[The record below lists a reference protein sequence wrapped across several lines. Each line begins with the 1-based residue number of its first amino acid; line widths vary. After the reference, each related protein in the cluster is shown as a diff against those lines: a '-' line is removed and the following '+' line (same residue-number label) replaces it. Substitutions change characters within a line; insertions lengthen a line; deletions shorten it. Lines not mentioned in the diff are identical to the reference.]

1 LEGWSLVALPA
12 VERLALGRAVLAP
25 TLDGCDPG
33 PELYRA
39 TVLTAADYLTCA
51 ATVSHCRDGWLAAIR
66 KVFDA
71 ARCTAPD
78 LAGEADRAETIK
90 RTAAVARER
99 ESLELTERRGNLA
112 EQRRAARAS
121 IDLRKLLPANRP
133 DAGGLRVALNRLAE
147 DMTASRSRTRLDE
160 LATAAGP
167 YIERALDLAQ
177 VDAIECQHQ
186 ADEAEMH
193 KAPSWPRSA
202 SSVRGSR
209 MPGASA
215 GC

>member
-1 LEGWSLVALPA
+1 MALPA

-78 LAGEADRAETIK
+78 LAGE
-90 RTAAVARER
+90 RTGPRRSSAR
-99 ESLELTERRGNLA
+99 
-112 EQRRAARAS
+112 
-121 IDLRKLLPANRP
+121 RP
-133 DAGGLRVALNRLAE
+133 
-147 DMTASRSRTRLDE
+147 
-160 LATAAGP
+160 
-167 YIERALDLAQ
+167 
-177 VDAIECQHQ
+177 
-186 ADEAEMH
+186 
-193 KAPSWPRSA
+193 WPGS
-202 SSVRGSR
+202 GSR
-209 MPGASA
+209 WN
-215 GC
+215 